1 MNEFTKNL
9 SDFDYW
15 TAPIKGLYRYCISTG
30 CCYEIHIIRLNE
42 DEDILNA
49 QANLYIVGDWKT
61 STGESFFERE
71 ILASYISV
79 ADCIETAVEDY
90 KENMDD

>member
-15 TAPIKGLYRYCISTG
+15 TTPIKGLYRYCIFAG
-30 CCYEIHIIRLNE
+30 CCYEIHIIRLDE
-42 DEDILNA
+42 GEDILNA
-49 QANLYIVGDWKT
+49 QANL
-61 STGESFFERE
+61 FFERE
-71 ILASYISV
+71 ILASYIFV